1 MSILDSQ
8 TEIDEAKARLAAAT
22 PEQLTADLSYWHLA
36 AVDHGAE
43 YAALMAQV
51 SAVKSQY
58 SVAQGMT
65 ELVVAELRKR
75 RDARRQEGS

>member
-1 MSILDSQ
+1 VSILDSQ

-22 PEQLTADLSYWHLA
+22 PEQLTADLAYWHLA
-36 AVDHGAE
+36 QVDHGAE
-43 YAALMAQV
+43 YAAAMARV
-51 SAVKSQY
+51 SEIRAQY

-75 RDARRQEGS
+75 RDAKRTEG